1 MWQLIKDEIR
11 YCKLELYISFFSLPI
26 IFIAIHFIPDMTQ
39 QPIQNEGLF
48 IFIFIIIL
56 AFNPVIHENR
66 RREKRNRLYRLLNI
80 SSTQTALVRV
90 MLSMVCW
97 GSMMILYLILPR
109 LSKIFAPFTLKSLW
123 VVGADTGLVMMSNAL
138 FCLSYDAP
146 HYSSVIH
153 EKIKIYFSLLLKITS
168 IILISLTLMVM
179 ISHINKELGADYLEP
194 LYRVYSYFF
203 SSFTGMLALISLG
216 VIFIVLSV
224 KSYGWRKSYL
234 D

>member
-11 YCKLELYISFFSLPI
+11 YYKLELYISFFSLPI

-97 GSMMILYLILPR
+97 GSMMILYLILPALYLEGRISYVLLIKTIRQMELRSFMILMGLSIMLRRKMFLKLLLSAER
-109 LSKIFAPFTLKSLW
+109 LS
-123 VVGADTGLVMMSNAL
+123 
-138 FCLSYDAP
+138 
-146 HYSSVIH
+146 
-153 EKIKIYFSLLLKITS
+153 
-168 IILISLTLMVM
+168 
-179 ISHINKELGADYLEP
+179 INLG
-194 LYRVYSYFF
+194 
-203 SSFTGMLALISLG
+203 
-216 VIFIVLSV
+216 
-224 KSYGWRKSYL
+224 
-234 D
+234 